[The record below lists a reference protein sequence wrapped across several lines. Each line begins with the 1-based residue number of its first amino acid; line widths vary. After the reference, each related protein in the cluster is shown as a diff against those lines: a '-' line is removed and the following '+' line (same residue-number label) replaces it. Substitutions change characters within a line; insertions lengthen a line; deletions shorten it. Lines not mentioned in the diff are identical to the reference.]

1 MNYEKTIPFEGDFKK
16 SSDILQNTLLPLGFQ
31 IVNKYENSIEMEG
44 PKSIAGNSQN
54 ALVGISWIHLQKQ
67 NNSLILKADFS
78 RIKKTFKFIFI
89 SSIIIDMIILPL
101 ILNTMI
107 KGNAPIENIL
117 LIAVVILSG
126 LFIGLPVMY
135 FMLKNNAAK
144 AVNVIV
150 NNIAATERI

>member
-1 MNYEKTIPFEGDFKK
+1 MNEEKTMPFEGDFNKA
-16 SSDILQNTLLPLGFQ
+16 SEVLQHTLLPLGFQ

-54 ALVGISWIHLQKQ
+54 ALVGISWIHLQKE

-78 RIKKTFKFIFI
+78 RIKKTFKFICI

-101 ILNTMI
+101 VLTTMI
-107 KGNAPIENIL
+107 KGNAPIEDII
-117 LIAVVILSG
+117 LIAVVILSS

-135 FMLKNNAAK
+135 FVFKNNAAK

-150 NNIAATERI
+150 NNIAAAGNY